1 MERNLWN
8 DLICFRYL
16 SIFDKIKDLANSH
29 ILNLLRLSKNFQFHM
44 FEIIVQTVN
53 WLTIARTQQFAF
65 SILQLRYSGF
75 IFIDVSIEFFSSR
88 FDRKWNMK
96 NCICLIANR
105 KKKRETTLVDCEIL
119 FEVKNSFPL
128 EISALAMKGSTIK
141 TYMVYIIG
149 TTTTK
154 LIEMTKRIDPR
165 WTSLNCQNHETFWH
179 FERVATWQRTYK
191 LFFYSNCRVN

>member
-1 MERNLWN
+1 MQRNLWN

-105 KKKRETTLVDCEIL
+105 KKKTWNDIGRLWNTFWSQKQFPTRDKCFSYERVNDKNIHGIYNRNYDDKTNRNDET
-119 FEVKNSFPL
+119 NWS
-128 EISALAMKGSTIK
+128 
-141 TYMVYIIG
+141 
-149 TTTTK
+149 
-154 LIEMTKRIDPR
+154 
-165 WTSLNCQNHETFWH
+165 SLNLVELPEPRNLLTF
-179 FERVATWQRTYK
+179 RKSRDLTK
-191 LFFYSNCRVN
+191 NL